1 MKTTA
6 SYSPRAAIALG
17 HLKSAKND
25 IDIYVEDK
33 ANPNMW
39 IQYIRNI
46 IPAHCNIDSVSVLGS
61 RENVLAAC
69 KVDQDWRGRARLYV
83 IDGDFDILFKNPK
96 PRLRHL
102 YRLRAYCV
110 ENYFLNQRA
119 LLYVTTVA
127 DPRCSEQ
134 EARIRVAFDDW
145 LKTNEGI
152 LLELFMCYGIVQR
165 IDGSIQTVAFSV
177 HRLLKDP
184 NATIDL
190 CPTKVRARIFG
201 LYREIAK
208 KNGID
213 VVRKRYHE
221 LRESLAAFSA
231 MDVVSAKDYIFPL
244 IYKKIKS
251 NFQLSISAESFKVML
266 ASKTD
271 RSVDPYFARSL
282 SRALRKGIAS

>member
-17 HLKSAKND
+17 LLKRAKND

-46 IPAHCNIDSVSVLGS
+46 IPAHFNIESVSVLGS

-69 KVDQDWRGRARLYV
+69 KFDQDWRGRARLYV
-83 IDGDFDILFKNPK
+83 IDGDFDILFKDPK

-102 YRLRAYCV
+102 YRLRAYCI

-134 EARIRVAFDDW
+134 DARTRVAFDEW
-145 LKTNEGI
+145 LKTNEA
-152 LLELFMCYGIVQR
+152 LLLALFVCYGIVQR
-165 IDGSIQTVAFSV
+165 TDGSIQTVSFSV

-184 NATIDL
+184 KANIDL
-190 CPTKVRARIFG
+190 CPIKVNIRIFG

-208 KNGID
+208 KNGMEI
-213 VVRKRYHE
+213 VRKRYHE
-221 LRESLAAFSA
+221 LRKSLTTLSA

-251 NFQLSISAESFKVML
+251 NFQISISAESFKVML

-271 RSVDPYFARSL
+271 RSADPYFARSL
-282 SRALRKGIAS
+282 SRALRKRVAS